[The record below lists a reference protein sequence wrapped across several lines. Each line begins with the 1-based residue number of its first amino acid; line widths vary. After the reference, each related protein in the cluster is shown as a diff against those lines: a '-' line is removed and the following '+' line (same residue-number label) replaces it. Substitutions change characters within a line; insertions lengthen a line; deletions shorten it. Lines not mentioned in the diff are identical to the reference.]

1 MRGNRIIPVAV
12 SLLCAVTLAACK
24 GSASGNVVLG
34 VPTALGSIEGADSL
48 RAVQLAVNEINATG
62 GIEVAGGKRQLE
74 VVSIDTRESEAG
86 VPVNDALA
94 AMEKLIS
101 EKKPTAIVVGAFRS
115 EVLLSAM
122 DMIARY
128 KIPYLCTIGMSPDFE
143 KKVAAEPEKY
153 RHDFRLGL
161 SAPYLVAN
169 MAKAIGFIK
178 KRFGYDKLYIVHQD
192 VAWAKGTAGGVAR
205 LTAAGGWT
213 LVGSDAYPTGARDF
227 SSSLT
232 KAKAGGAQVI
242 VPIFD
247 MPESGVLIKQARSME
262 VGALFA
268 GFISP
273 AAPGS
278 AWTTFNGE
286 IEGLINFVFEPGAIA
301 LKGARSQQFSDAYAK
316 AYGEE
321 ARTRMSGH
329 GPGPSYDAVYV
340 LADAIKRAGSLDAD
354 AIAAALEKTDADGAI
369 GKIHFNKGHQV
380 VFGEDARTGA
390 VSLAFQWRGGK
401 RVVVYPESAAE
412 GPIEQA
418 GAATAAA
425 PAGSPPTAEAA
436 APAGAAAP
444 KK

>member
-1 MRGNRIIPVAV
+1 MDP
-12 SLLCAVTLAACK
+12 SAAI
-24 GSASGNVVLG
+24 VLG
-34 VPTALGSIEGADSL
+34 VPTALGSIEGQDSL
-48 RAVQLAVNEINATG
+48 RAVQLAVKEINDKG
-62 GIEVAGGKRQLE
+62 GVAVGGAKKALE

-122 DMIARY
+122 DMVARY

-161 SAPYLVAN
+161 SAPYLVGN
-169 MAKAIGFIK
+169 LAKAVGFIK

-205 LTAAGGWT
+205 LTAADGWK

-278 AWTTFNGE
+278 AWTTFKGE
-286 IEGLINFVFEPGAIA
+286 IDGLINFVFEPGAIA

-354 AIAAALEKTDADGAI
+354 AIAAALEKTDAEGAI
-369 GKIHFNKGHQV
+369 GRIAFNKGHQV

-412 GPIEQA
+412 GPIELA
-418 GAATAAA
+418 GTAAPPLGAA
-425 PAGSPPTAEAA
+425 PAGSGPPAGAA
-436 APAGAAAP
+436 APAGAGAS
-444 KK
+444 KN